1 MTEALSTRRGILQN
15 MTNLQEA
22 LMQLPDAKVG
32 DEACEIIHHYADGM
46 YIREMRG
53 KKGMLVVTKLH
64 KTTHPFFMTEG
75 DVTIESEKGIV
86 RLKAPAWGIT
96 KAGTKRVAY
105 FHEDTVW
112 ITVHATDEVDLQK
125 IESEVIAETFDEL
138 PESVKKELLL
148 EEV

>member
-1 MTEALSTRRGILQN
+1 MTEVLITRRDVIQN
-15 MTNLQEA
+15 MDELQSY
-22 LMQLPDAKVG
+22 LMQLPDAKIG
-32 DEACEIIHHYADGM
+32 DDACEIIHHYADGM

-53 KKGMLVVTKLH
+53 KKGMVVVTKLH
-64 KTTHPFFMTEG
+64 KTTHPYFVVKG
-75 DVTIESEKGIV
+75 HVGIASEDGVIHI
-86 RLKAPAWGIT
+86 KAPSWGIT

-105 FHEDTVW
+105 FYEDTIW
-112 ITVHATDEVDLQK
+112 ITVHATKETDLLK